1 MLIKPVKVSQIILFL
16 LFIHHDILTSANWD
30 GSPFVY
36 ELGQASKAETN
47 SVFHPSRMNEVESE
61 AGDAL
66 NNSQERKQLR
76 LRSDFLRS
84 IDDMRQPKNF

>member
-1 MLIKPVKVSQIILFL
+1 MLIKPVKVSQITHFCYLFMNE
-16 LFIHHDILTSANWD
+16 ILTFVIWD
-30 GSPFVY
+30 GSLFVY
-36 ELGQASKAETN
+36 ESGQASKAETN
-47 SVFHPSRMNEVESE
+47 SVFHPNRMNEVEPE

-84 IDDMRQPKNF
+84 IDDMR